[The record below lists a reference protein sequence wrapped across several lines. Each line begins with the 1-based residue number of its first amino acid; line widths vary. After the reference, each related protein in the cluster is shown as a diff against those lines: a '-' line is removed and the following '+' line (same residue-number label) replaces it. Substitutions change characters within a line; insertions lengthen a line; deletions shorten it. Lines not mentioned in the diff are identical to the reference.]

1 MKKFLLLRSVFPLFL
16 FFLCFP
22 LNTSAQGL
30 GNPNNNYS
38 YCPNSSSY
46 YNCGFG
52 LVHAGGMCVHP
63 LGGATIPANGTRLI
77 LFPSCN
83 TSSESRLR
91 FRILSN
97 GSLYHI
103 SSSKCVHPE
112 GGSENPAAGTRL
124 VFWSSCTDG
133 PVSNANGNKRLAFEF
148 TSGGSIRHKNSGL
161 CVQPSGGSSNP
172 AAETQLVLGGVC
184 DGYAQKF
191 TQLPY

>member
-1 MKKFLLLRSVFPLFL
+1 MKYFLNIKYALVAAL
-16 FFLCFP
+16 FFLFP
-22 LNTSAQGL
+22 LNVFAQYKD
-30 GNPNNNYS
+30 NPFNKYI
-38 YCPNSSSY
+38 YCPGSSSY

-52 LVHAGGMCVHP
+52 LLHAGGMCVHP
-63 LGGATIPANGTRLI
+63 LGGATIPVDGTRLI

-112 GGSENPAAGTRL
+112 GGSANPGAGTRL

-133 PVSNANGNKRLAFEF
+133 PVSDANGNKRLAFEF
-148 TSGGSIRHKNSGL
+148 TYGGSIRHKNSGL

-172 AAETQLVLGGVC
+172 ASETQLVLWGVC
-184 DGYAQKF
+184 DGNAQKF